1 MRSLNIPAGLVLCAV
16 SSLALALPVSFPG
29 TNTGAIP
36 DNDPNGR
43 VVSFAVSGV
52 IGPVASVELTA
63 DLTHTWAGDV
73 TATLVAPSGVARLVV
88 FGRLGTGRNSAGG
101 DSSNLGGT
109 YVFSD
114 LGRPDLLPALLALDS
129 NTTLPA
135 GNFRSTSPGAPG
147 RSNAGG
153 CPTSLRGVFAGL
165 TAGEANG
172 TWTLVVTDSFA
183 GDLGSIGTTT
193 LSLDALGPSIF
204 ADGFETAP
212 APAPEMLAPQGV
224 SAPAHC
230 INKVQADFTGD
241 GLSDFVLARANG
253 SNFDWF
259 IRENLGNGTAA
270 TSVTTFSLGN
280 PTTDSTDS
288 LDLDGDRIAD
298 PTVWSPGAGET
309 GRFQVR
315 LSSRNGAVR
324 AVTFGQ
330 TGDDPT
336 QSGDYDGDGIDDLG
350 VYRGPF
356 GSPVGPLQVRFLRS
370 SNGAL
375 GVVGTGTGVN
385 GDQFPISGFDYS
397 GDGLADVVIQ
407 QADTT
412 TPANARFRM
421 FSGLSGVQFSSFVLG
436 LASDF
441 LIPGSHVGSAW
452 ADVTTSRNVLGN
464 REWRTR
470 DSQTAV
476 EAPAVTFS
484 TTADTRIGGDYDG
497 DGLSDYAFWRASA
510 TPGAS
515 AFQVRTSSNIATI
528 WTVNFGQQNDFPVA
542 NSRVH

>member
-1 MRSLNIPAGLVLCAV
+1 MVLCAV
-16 SSLALALPVSFPG
+16 SSLALAVPVSFPG

-52 IGPVASVELTA
+52 IGPIASVELTA
-63 DLTHTWAGDV
+63 DLTHTWVGDV
-73 TATLVAPSGVARLVV
+73 TATLVAPSGIARLIVL
-88 FGRLGTGRNSAGG
+88 GRPGTGRSSNSG

-109 YVFSD
+109 YTFSD
-114 LGRPDLLPALLALDS
+114 LGRPDLWPALLALDT
-129 NTTLPA
+129 NATLPA
-135 GNFRSTSPGAPG
+135 GTFRSTSRGAPG

-172 TWTLVVTDSFA
+172 TWTLVVTDSIA
-183 GDLGSIGTTT
+183 SDLGSIGTTT
-193 LSLDALGPSIF
+193 LSLDALGPGIF

-224 SAPAHC
+224 AAPAHC

-253 SNFDWF
+253 SNIDWL

-270 TSVTTFSLGN
+270 ATATTFSLGSSSN
-280 PTTDSTDS
+280 DFIDS

-298 PTVWSPGAGET
+298 PTVWSPGASET

-324 AVTFGQ
+324 SVTFGQ
-330 TGDDPT
+330 TGDDST

-350 VYRGPF
+350 VYRGPPT
-356 GSPVGPLQVRFLRS
+356 GSPAGPLQVRYLRS

-385 GDQFPISGFDYS
+385 SDQFPISGFDYS

-407 QADTT
+407 QADST
-412 TPANARFRM
+412 TPSNARFRM
-421 FSGLSGVQFSSFVLG
+421 FNGLSGTQFSTFVLG

-441 LIPGSHVGSAW
+441 LIPGNHVGSAW
-452 ADVTTSRNVLGN
+452 ADVTTSRTVGGN

-476 EAPAVTFS
+476 EAPVVTFS
-484 TTADTRIGGDYDG
+484 ITGDVRIGGDYDG
-497 DGLSDYAFWRASA
+497 DGLSDHAFWRGSA
-510 TPGAS
+510 TANAS

-542 NSRVH
+542 SSRVH